1 MTKKTKRIQI
11 HSYPATFEF
20 TIRTELPPFDN
31 DSHLGLSDS
40 DYEDENFVWEDRK
53 NYKAEQVRKRLLL
66 RYLNKLKIH
75 SPCHAYG
82 DYVVERVTETPDG
95 EIWQLGS

>member
-20 TIRTELPPFDN
+20 NIRTELPLFDN
-31 DSHLGLSDS
+31 NADTDMT
-40 DYEDENFVWEDRK
+40 DADWENVVWEDRK
-53 NYKAEQVRKRLLL
+53 NYKAEEIRKRLLF
-66 RYLNKLKIH
+66 RYLNKLKIY